1 MTCKIDRHV
10 FGEYVVALR
19 ISGRVTGESVNML
32 RALLEQ
38 ENGTLIIDLKEVRL
52 VDGDAV
58 KLLAMHELNGTQIKN
73 CPLYIR
79 EWVTREREG
88 SRLV

>member
-1 MTCKIDRHV
+1 MTCKIDRRV
-10 FGEYVVALR
+10 FGEHVVVLC
-19 ISGRVTGESVNML
+19 ISGRVTGDAVNML
-32 RALLEQ
+32 RTLLGK
-38 ENGTLIIDLKEVRL
+38 ENGALAIDLKEVRL
-52 VDGDAV
+52 VDSDAV

-79 EWVTREREG
+79 EWVTRERDG